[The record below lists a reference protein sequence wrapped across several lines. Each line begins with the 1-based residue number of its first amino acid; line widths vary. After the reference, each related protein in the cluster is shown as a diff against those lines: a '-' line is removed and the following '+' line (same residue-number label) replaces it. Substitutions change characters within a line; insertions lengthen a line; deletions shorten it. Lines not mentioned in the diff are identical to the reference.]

1 MYKFLLTGLLA
12 FFIACGG
19 EEYVSYTNIVQTQTA
34 DNMLGNATA
43 TAVAEVTECTAQ
55 QGIIYDTLSEEEKIK
70 WVNECENSFT
80 AAAQSVGKDAAASAQ
95 AVAMSLT
102 ATAEAGGEA
111 ECIGSTC
118 EVEEEK
124 IVLEMPEGPI
134 LDGVVEISIGQGG
147 VMDPQTIKV
156 KSGTTVNWLNPK
168 GAASSSTSDSGQADD
183 WDSGAFN
190 KGPFD
195 KNPEQWTYGREFNI
209 PGCFSYRS
217 LFSGDADTGNFGVVC
232 VVE

>member
-1 MYKFLLTGLLA
+1 
-12 FFIACGG
+12 
-19 EEYVSYTNIVQTQTA
+19 
-34 DNMLGNATA
+34 
-43 TAVAEVTECTAQ
+43 
-55 QGIIYDTLSEEEKIK
+55 
-70 WVNECENSFT
+70 
-80 AAAQSVGKDAAASAQ
+80 
-95 AVAMSLT
+95 MSLT

-147 VMDPQTIKV
+147 IMDPQTIKV

-168 GAASSSTSDSGQADD
+168 GAASSSTSDAGQADD